1 MVKIYTHHFF
11 KGGYMDNK
19 LKILLVVSL
28 LLNMFLGG
36 VMVGQSGH
44 FKRPRPGHM
53 MVQSFMKDHDGAR
66 RILHKE
72 RDAALEMLR
81 APEFDPHAFE
91 AQIDKISRM
100 QGDMYR
106 DFVCSMADKVRAMPP
121 EKREAFI
128 DKLKHRDFPPHREKR
143 PLKHN

>member
-1 MVKIYTHHFF
+1 MN
-11 KGGYMDNK
+11 NK

-36 VMVGQSGH
+36 VMVGQSSH
-44 FKRPRPGHM
+44 FKRPHLGHM

-72 RDAALEMLR
+72 RNAALEMLR
-81 APEFDPHAFE
+81 APEFDSHAFE
-91 AQIDKISRM
+91 AQIDKISRI

-106 DFVCSMADKVRAMPP
+106 DFVCSMAEKVRAMPP
-121 EKREAFI
+121 EEREVFI
-128 DKLKHRDFPPHREKR
+128 KKLGRCDFPPHGEKR
-143 PLKHN
+143 PVKNN